1 VLKQGLN
8 VGVFASAVPVHKHIA
23 RETDSVARV
32 RSLAASGAISTT
44 SLWQHVGAVAVNS
57 WQAFAAQALITAVE
71 MKAIA
76 AKSLAKAEADLKLV
90 TDAEALVAAKKDT
103 DDMSDAELTTAIK
116 FVYVAVPAQ
125 PVVRTSFKCKAEK
138 AAFLGSLSS
147 CWSLLLPGVRLACDA
162 ASAAAST
169 AMAEAIAAET
179 AALVENAPPEA
190 PTVAPAPRAV
200 TAAAVDVQSMTAA
213 EKRALLAKLADEM
226 A

>member
-1 VLKQGLN
+1 
-8 VGVFASAVPVHKHIA
+8 
-23 RETDSVARV
+23 
-32 RSLAASGAISTT
+32 
-44 SLWQHVGAVAVNS
+44 
-57 WQAFAAQALITAVE
+57 
-71 MKAIA
+71 
-76 AKSLAKAEADLKLV
+76 
-90 TDAEALVAAKKDT
+90 
-103 DDMSDAELTTAIK
+103 MSDAELTTAIK

-226 A
+226 AQFPRILDLTRIERNRDQKPYPPTQAHFATLACSQPQPPRVLDLPRIERACITPQKVFSRM